1 MTRFANRTQ
10 ELHRFEQMLRR
21 QVPERILLVE
31 APSGYGKTRLMGR
44 FERLCS
50 QGIHPGSQGIHPV
63 LIDLKG
69 AQAGILDVFSR
80 IQRVLGT
87 QRFPNYNAQ
96 SDRYFNAQSDRFLNS
111 GVEIQNNRL
120 TGEGSQIQVSL
131 DVPPD
136 ERKDRLIQLQQVF
149 FEDLERFDRPI
160 AFILDTYNG
169 ATEELAGWI
178 ESQFLAE
185 VALNPKLFAIVAGQ
199 NIPQP
204 AIEWQNLHHPCKL
217 DRIMEREAWYGYVQD
232 VGFDCFSCQEEI
244 DVLIDAVGGVPAQ
257 VVLLLEGAARTRQQ
271 I

>member
-1 MTRFANRTQ
+1 MTRFANRTR
-10 ELHRFEQMLRR
+10 ELHLFEQMLRR
-21 QVPERILLVE
+21 QVRERILLIE
-31 APSGYGKTRLMGR
+31 APSGYGKTGLMGR
-44 FERLCS
+44 FDEILCS
-50 QGIHPGSQGIHPV
+50 QEIHRV

-69 AQAGILDVFSR
+69 AQAGIASVFSR
-80 IQRVLGT
+80 IQRVLGKP
-87 QRFPNYNAQ
+87 RFRN
-96 SDRYFNAQSDRFLNS
+96 FNAEIDRFLNS

-120 TGEGSQIQVSL
+120 TGEGSQIQVIF
-131 DVPPD
+131 DVPPE
-136 ERKDRLIQLQQVF
+136 ERKYRLTQLQQVF
-149 FEDLERFDRPI
+149 FEELERFDRPI

-185 VALNPKLFAIVAGQ
+185 VALNPNLFAIVAGQ

-204 AIEWQNLHHPCKL
+204 TIEWQNLHHPCQL
-217 DRIMEREAWYGYVQD
+217 DRIMEREAWYGYVKD

-257 VVLLLEGAARTRQQ
+257 VVTLLEGAARTRQQ

>member
-1 MTRFANRTQ
+1 MTRFANRTR
-10 ELHRFEQMLRR
+10 ELHLFEQMLRR
-21 QVPERILLVE
+21 QVRERILLVE
-31 APSGYGKTRLMGR
+31 APSGYGKTGLMGR
-44 FERLCS
+44 FEILC
-50 QGIHPGSQGIHPV
+50 SQGIHPV

-69 AQAGILDVFSR
+69 AQAGIAFVFYR
-80 IQRVLGT
+80 IQRVLGKK
-87 QRFPNYNAQ
+87 RFPK
-96 SDRYFNAQSDRFLNS
+96 FNAEIDRFLNS
-111 GVEIQNNRL
+111 GVEIQNNCL
-120 TGEGSQIQVSL
+120 TGEGSQIQVIL
-131 DVPPD
+131 DVPPE
-136 ERKDRLIQLQQVF
+136 ERNYRLTQLQQVF

-204 AIEWQNLHHPCKL
+204 TIGWQNWYHRCKL
-217 DRIMEREAWYGYVQD
+217 DRIMEREAWYGYVKD

>member
-10 ELHRFEQMLRR
+10 ELHRFEQMLRG

-31 APSGYGKTRLMGR
+31 APSGYGKTGLMGR

-50 QGIHPGSQGIHPV
+50 PRIHPV

-69 AQAGILDVFSR
+69 AQAGIASVFSR

-87 QRFPNYNAQ
+87 QRFPN
-96 SDRYFNAQSDRFLNS
+96 FNAQSDRFLNS

-120 TGEGSQIQVSL
+120 TGEGSQIQVIL
-131 DVPPD
+131 DVPPE
-136 ERKDRLIQLQQVF
+136 ERKYRLTQLQQVF

-199 NIPQP
+199 IIPQP
-204 AIEWQNLHHPCKL
+204 TIEWQNWHHPCKL
-217 DRIMEREAWYGYVQD
+217 DRIMEREAWYGYAKD
-232 VGFDCFSCQEEI
+232 VGYCFTSQEI
-244 DVLIDAVGGVPAQ
+244 DFSIDAVEGVPAR
-257 VVLLLEGAARTRQQ
+257 VVALLEVAARTRQQ